1 MLTLRDVHTYL
12 GDSHILQGVNL
23 QVEAGQVVG
32 LLGRNG
38 AGKTTTIHSIIG
50 LIQPH
55 RGQILFKDQPVAGRP
70 PHWIANRGMGLVP
83 QGRRLFPQLTVLENM
98 TLAARPARHGEPWTL
113 ERVFALFPI
122 LKARARLRAG
132 QLSGGEQQ
140 MVAIARALMTNPDLL
155 LMDEPSEGLAP
166 LLVREIGRV
175 LLTLKAQGLSI
186 LLVEQNFPLA
196 SRVADR
202 VFVMNKG
209 QIVFE
214 GTPQEL
220 RANEAVKMQYLGV

>member
-1 MLTLRDVHTYL
+1 
-12 GDSHILQGVNL
+12 
-23 QVEAGQVVG
+23 
-32 LLGRNG
+32 
-38 AGKTTTIHSIIG
+38 
-50 LIQPH
+50 
-55 RGQILFKDQPVAGRP
+55 
-70 PHWIANRGMGLVP
+70 
-83 QGRRLFPQLTVLENM
+83 
-98 TLAARPARHGEPWTL
+98 
-113 ERVFALFPI
+113 
-122 LKARARLRAG
+122 
-132 QLSGGEQQ
+132 
-140 MVAIARALMTNPDLL
+140 MTNPDLL

-209 QIVFE
+209 RIVFE

-220 RANEAVKMQYLGV
+220 QANEAVKTQYLGV